1 MEINKDESEKKEV
14 NENNQEEEENKKGEE
29 NNKEKVEMKREEE
42 NKKEE
47 ENNKEGDEI
56 NKEEEKNN
64 KEEEQIKKDEEGGEI
79 KKEEENNKGED
90 KIKGDDEKNNKE
102 EGEIKKDEEKNN
114 KEESENKKEGNE
126 NNKGEGENKKEEE
139 NNKEREEFKKG
150 EENKTAEDEIKKDDV
165 DNNKKEGEI
174 KKDDLDNNKEGG
186 EIKKVVEN
194 NNEGGEE
201 TKKGEEKNNKEE
213 IVNKKEGGEETKK
226 GEEKNNKEEIEN
238 KKEGGEETK
247 KGDEKN
253 NKEGS
258 EIEKEEENKKEG
270 GEETK
275 KGEEKNNKEE
285 IEIKKEG
292 EGETKKGEEKNNKEE
307 IEIKKEGEGE
317 TKKGDEKNNKEEN
330 DDKKNVENN
339 KDNENNIEEVNKKD
353 DENNKEDEED
363 EAKKDWFIIKVIGE
377 GIDSEKQSQ
386 FENEYSKIDQI
397 IMENT
402 CISEYITKSPKFE
415 KLKSFIVK
423 NSKITK
429 VDLLKKMP
437 ELIEL
442 SIKSSPNLT
451 IDFLE
456 YLPLKIQKLYLEKNN
471 FINNDF
477 KNIFNFYL
485 SKNDIASN
493 LQCLSFAGNILT
505 RIDLSAPKTK
515 FPNLIELDF
524 RKNKICKIFI
534 NSESFPN
541 LKFVNCCKNCLN
553 KSYLNHLKNVI
564 SLESVNGYL
573 LEPEFCE
580 PYYKKLKEKLMN
592 KDKVL
597 FRMKYLNISH
607 MPRVQSLEYFI
618 SFNMVKNV
626 TKYLKKLDLS
636 YNKLN
641 NKTFFKF
648 MNDNQKFESLRT
660 LNLNANDIDDTFFE
674 NKNFQ
679 NIFCNLEHL
688 YLNSNKIGD
697 METGIEYKDDLPI
710 DDIYNDKDKKLIYKL
725 RAIYKFIEDNKHLT
739 KLTITKNPISE
750 FYSVVQEPKNDADK
764 SGKYIK
770 RDINGMII
778 INCLF
783 SLCIKIRDEL
793 LSPNERDTFNL
804 RFDCRSNVNKNSSNY
819 PYNDKPFV
827 YKSKQ

>member
-14 NENNQEEEENKKGEE
+14 NENNQKEEENKKGEE
-29 NNKEKVEMKREEE
+29 NKKEKVEMKREEE

-90 KIKGDDEKNNKE
+90 KIKRDDEKNNKE

-253 NKEGS
+253 NKE
-258 EIEKEEENKKEG
+258 EIVN
-270 GEETK
+270 
-275 KGEEKNNKEE
+275 
-285 IEIKKEG
+285 KKEG

-710 DDIYNDKDKKLIYKL
+710 DDIYNDKDKELIYKL
-725 RAIYKFIEDNKHLT
+725 RAIYKFIEDNKYLT

-819 PYNDKPFV
+819 PYSDKPFV

>member
-14 NENNQEEEENKKGEE
+14 NENNQKEEENKKGEE
-29 NNKEKVEMKREEE
+29 NKKEKVEMKREEE

-64 KEEEQIKKDEEGGEI
+64 KEEEQIKKDKEGGEI

-90 KIKGDDEKNNKE
+90 KIKRDDEKNNKE

-226 GEEKNNKEEIEN
+226 GEEKNNKEEGEN
-238 KKEGGEETK
+238 
-247 KGDEKN
+247 
-253 NKEGS
+253 
-258 EIEKEEENKKEG
+258 
-270 GEETK
+270 
-275 KGEEKNNKEE
+275 
-285 IEIKKEG
+285 KKEG

-641 NKTFFKF
+641 NDTFFKF

-725 RAIYKFIEDNKHLT
+725 RAIYKFIEDNKYLT

-819 PYNDKPFV
+819 PYSDKPFV

>member
-14 NENNQEEEENKKGEE
+14 NENNQKEEENKKGEE
-29 NNKEKVEMKREEE
+29 NKKEKDEMKREEE

-213 IVNKKEGGEETKK
+213 GE
-226 GEEKNNKEEIEN
+226 N
-238 KKEGGEETK
+238 
-247 KGDEKN
+247 
-253 NKEGS
+253 
-258 EIEKEEENKKEG
+258 
-270 GEETK
+270 
-275 KGEEKNNKEE
+275 
-285 IEIKKEG
+285 KKEG

-402 CISEYITKSPKFE
+402 CILEYITKSPKFE

-553 KSYLNHLKNVI
+553 KSYLKHLKNVI

-725 RAIYKFIEDNKHLT
+725 RAIYKFIEDNKYLT

-819 PYNDKPFV
+819 PYSDKPFV